1 MYQYNEF
8 DKTIV
13 RERVAQFRDQVQRR
27 LAGDLSEEQF
37 RPLRLMNGLYL
48 QRHAYMLRVAI
59 PYGLL
64 SSTQLRKLAYI
75 ARTYDRGYG
84 HFTTRQN
91 IQYNWP
97 RLEEVPD
104 LLDDLADVEM
114 HSIQTSGNCIRN
126 ISSDHFAGI
135 AADEIEDPRPWCEI
149 LRQWSTFHPE
159 FSYLP
164 RKFKIAVTG
173 ATKDRTAVF
182 FHDIGLRLVRNEEG
196 EVGFQVIVGGGMGR
210 TPVVGVIIREFLP
223 KKDILTYCEAILRVY
238 NLFGDRK
245 NKFKA
250 RIKILVKTLGQE
262 EFTRRVEEEWERI
275 RATALELPDEEVER
289 VKSFFTEPPYDASAA
304 ERADIAAKLES
315 DERFERWHR
324 RNTVAHKVPGYTAVV
339 VSLKSAARAPGD
351 VTDSQMDAIAELAD
365 EFSFSRIRTTHDQNL
380 VLSDVETGRLY
391 ELWQRLDA
399 LDLATPNVGTLTD
412 MICCPGLDF
421 CALANAGSISI
432 AKAIN
437 ERFDDIDYLYDLGEL
452 KLKMSGCINSCGHH
466 HAGHIGVL
474 GINKNNEEYYQI
486 LLGGSGEDDAS
497 LGKWIGPAIAKD
509 DVTDAIEKLLT
520 TYIENRHDDERFLD
534 TYRRVGPAPFKERV
548 YGAA

>member
-75 ARTYDRGYG
+75 ARTYDRDYG

-114 HSIQTSGNCIRN
+114 HAIQTSGNCIRN

-245 NKFKA
+245 NKYKA

-289 VKSFFTEPPYDASAA
+289 VKSFFTEPPYDASAG
-304 ERADIAAKLES
+304 ERADISAKLQS

-339 VSLKSAARAPGD
+339 VSLKSAARPPGD

-365 EFSFSRIRTTHDQNL
+365 AFSFSRIRTTHDQNL

-474 GINKNNEEYYQI
+474 GINKNDEEYYQI